1 MTNLMRQYTPP
12 MSRGGSY
19 GAAIQSYMPNYPAP
33 TVPVPE
39 MLVTGSNVSQ
49 QLGVAHEAPTSGS
62 MVVNR
67 RERQLGMRFLYA
79 QGAKVIRQFVMMA
92 TGRVQSTAFQPATAW
107 TWTGSFDDAH
117 WQVGHPGTNLGLS
130 FKVATIPRDALGVAP
145 WQMQPRPQWRRSIIT
160 NRSFGG
166 AGSLPAKPIN
176 SGMQ

>member
-19 GAAIQSYMPNYPAP
+19 GAAIQAYMPNYPAP
-33 TVPVPE
+33 TVPIPE
-39 MLVTGSNVSQ
+39 MLVTGSNVTQ

-67 RERQLGMRFLYA
+67 RERQLGMRYLYA
-79 QGAKVIRQFVMMA
+79 VGAKAIRQFVMMA
-92 TGRVQSTAFQPATAW
+92 TGRVQSSQFQPLTSGMWNGA
-107 TWTGSFDDAH
+107 FDDALY
-117 WQVGHPGTNLGLS
+117 QVGYPGRNDGLS